1 MLNLTMGH
9 QTSATYPSI
18 KDLVSLSHLKIHSS
32 TPPTPENCKIELRE
46 ISNFMENFVANVVDD
61 RAGTV
66 NRKGKHYHWDPSH
79 SHYFSSKYRTSS
91 VTYHFGYCFGVV

>member
-66 NRKGKHYHWDPSH
+66 NRKGKHY
-79 SHYFSSKYRTSS
+79 SSIIGTPLIPITSLQNI
-91 VTYHFGYCFGVV
+91 VPPV